1 MFFPEKEVLLKTIF
15 RPRCTSLLN
24 INIENTRCSAAGVA
38 KFLYY
43 HPNILFIYFENFSP
57 VFQYIT
63 SNDFSSFART
73 NKKHV
78 PAFNLRKLNF
88 SGGELTEYGFVTAV
102 TSCPFLDTLVARQT
116 DLSNTLLAELMTVTT
131 LTSLHLGNSSF
142 TRHWLNFE
150 DGVLPLLWS
159 VGARLLSLKLEKFS
173 RVDVLQTGSLCPRL
187 HTLRLSCIGS
197 YVPVFD
203 QSRIVFDKLVDLEI
217 LNTRGAHVYAKAIHQ
232 ILDGAHHLSNASFQ
246 FIDTLNDEVW
256 REILDINPLKE
267 LESLTIDQCHSVSS
281 YSLDDIINRTNL
293 LSSLACWSCRFITE
307 TDRDSLDRMIKL
319 SNYDL
324 HFSWYPFTGEEAPMP
339 LEDIEDDYEEEE
351 EDSLEEEED
360 HETYEFLNY
369 WNNPPLPGRA
379 LGKPKFL

>member
-1 MFFPEKEVLLKTIF
+1 MFFQKTILLKTIF
-15 RPRCTSLLN
+15 RLRCTSLIS

-43 HPNILFIYFENFSP
+43 HPNILLIHFENFSP
-57 VFQYIT
+57 VFQFFE
-63 SNDFSSFART
+63 SNDFLSVTKSQP
-73 NKKHV
+73 NYL
-78 PAFNLRKLNF
+78 PAFNLRKLTF
-88 SGGELTEYGFVTAV
+88 SGGEVTEKGFMTAV
-102 TSCPFLDTLVARQT
+102 TSCPFLDTLMARQT
-116 DLSNTLLAELMTVTT
+116 DLSNTLLAELMTVST

-142 TRHWLNFE
+142 SRHWLHFE

-159 VGARLLSLKLEKFS
+159 VGARLVSLKLEKFN
-173 RVDVLQTGSLCPRL
+173 RVDVLQIGTLCPRL
-187 HTLRLSCIGS
+187 QNLRLSCIGS

-203 QSRIVFDKLVDLEI
+203 QSRIVFDKLVELEL

-232 ILDGAHHLSNASFQ
+232 ILDCATHLRYASFQ

-256 REILDINPLKE
+256 REILDMNPLQE
-267 LESLTIDQCHSVSS
+267 LESLTLDQCHSVSV
-281 YSLDDIINRTNL
+281 YSLEEILTRPNM

-307 TDRDSLDRMIKL
+307 TDRDTLVRMIKL

-339 LEDIEDDYEEEE
+339 LEDIEDDDDDEEEE
-351 EDSLEEEED
+351 ETSEED
-360 HETYEFLNY
+360 EDYEFLNY

-379 LGKPKFL
+379 LGKS